1 MTSQLHVTMN
11 GYRST
16 SINVYCVHSVTVSH
30 VVREV
35 HIDMVVHE
43 KLNNIF
49 TSVTCCPPKW
59 RLSFLYHV
67 NKRETILY
75 YDCSVLG
82 EVDIGAMSEQDVHYF
97 TMTLSYCSDQSCL
110 SKVILCETRQLIQ
123 SAKFINA
130 PPQL

>member
-1 MTSQLHVTMN
+1 MN

-35 HIDMVVHE
+35 HIGMVVQE

-49 TSVTCCPPKW
+49 TSVKCSPTKW

-67 NKRETILY
+67 NKR
-75 YDCSVLG
+75 VL
-82 EVDIGAMSEQDVHYF
+82 ERDNTV
-97 TMTLSYCSDQSCL
+97 L
-110 SKVILCETRQLIQ
+110 
-123 SAKFINA
+123 
-130 PPQL
+130 